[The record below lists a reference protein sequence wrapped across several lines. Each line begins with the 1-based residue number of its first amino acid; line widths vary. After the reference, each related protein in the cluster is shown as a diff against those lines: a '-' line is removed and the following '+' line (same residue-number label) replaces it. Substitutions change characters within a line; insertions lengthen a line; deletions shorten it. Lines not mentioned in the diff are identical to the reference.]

1 MILRYYTS
9 IDPKC
14 FDRLPRGIQGGFQE
28 ASKEVSKR
36 PRNKLVPRLQEA
48 SRGFKEASKR
58 LQEAPRGFKMHHIA
72 ILGLPRGLTVAIPG
86 LHIAILMFPRGLI
99 IVILGLHCKNGA
111 GESRRCNP
119 AQAGRVDPPT
129 RERLQEAN
137 LTHRREGLGFK
148 RHPRGIQEASRG
160 FKRLPSGYKRL
171 PRGLKR
177 PQEASR
183 GSKRPSRA
191 ILTHRREGLEA

>member
-1 MILRYYTS
+1 MQILFACELTLKAGLICLGAGNMRFLIRFLIKNYTS
-9 IDPKC
+9 VDPKC

-99 IVILGLHCKNGA
+99 IVILGLHIA
-111 GESRRCNP
+111 I
-119 AQAGRVDPPT
+119 
-129 RERLQEAN
+129 
-137 LTHRREGLGFK
+137 LG
-148 RHPRGIQEASRG
+148 
-160 FKRLPSGYKRL
+160 L
-171 PRGLKR
+171 PRNLIVATCKTLCDMSLFDD
-177 PQEASR
+177 AT
-183 GSKRPSRA
+183 SKTPN
-191 ILTHRREGLEA
+191 